1 LLVPVARRTGGAD
14 AAGCIL
20 AFVESNA
27 LRLSFTVSK
36 ATGTRTEAARVD
48 EFFAA
53 DADRIEIRAPEVFVP
68 PARGALQFELRDES
82 SGATAALFSFE
93 PLAFDARAGAY
104 VIAGGDL
111 RNFVGDTSR
120 PATDKTL
127 RGALKPYL
135 DHLLAEGRLADD
147 GESAAFTVTASLVA
161 GQQVVPIA
169 GGLDVR
175 VTRRGKTVVEPK
187 PEPSVTLP

>member
-1 LLVPVARRTGGAD
+1 
-14 AAGCIL
+14 
-20 AFVESNA
+20 
-27 LRLSFTVSK
+27 
-36 ATGTRTEAARVD
+36 
-48 EFFAA
+48 
-53 DADRIEIRAPEVFVP
+53 VFVP

-135 DHLLAEGRLADD
+135 DALLARGEIAND
-147 GESAAFTVTASLVA
+147 GDTLPFTLTATLVA
-161 GQQVVPIA
+161 DGQRVPVAGVIPVTVV
-169 GGLDVR
+169 
-175 VTRRGKTVVEPK
+175 RRGKTTVEIGDG
-187 PEPSVTLP
+187 S